1 MDGADRMKTLIL
13 DLLEYSRISSGKRD
27 HTILNLNELI
37 DKTMQVLKPLIHE
50 SDASINIS
58 ILPEICGNSSQLMK
72 LFQNL
77 ISNALKYRSA
87 LKPVIQIGC
96 NEKAGE
102 REFFIK
108 DNGIGIEAK
117 YFEKILH
124 ISKITQQNR
133 V

>member
-1 MDGADRMKTLIL
+1 VDGADRMKTLIL

-72 LFQNL
+72 LF
-77 ISNALKYRSA
+77 
-87 LKPVIQIGC
+87 
-96 NEKAGE
+96 
-102 REFFIK
+102 
-108 DNGIGIEAK
+108 
-117 YFEKILH
+117 
-124 ISKITQQNR
+124 
-133 V
+133 